1 MSPVFGDK
9 NYEKLEAHCI
19 SAQTL
24 IKQGQT
30 AHRTAKEN
38 KPTQRQ
44 RYTETNEPADTQA
57 LYRQDKM
64 ILTLVMYNL
73 WAIYE

>member
-9 NYEKLEAHCI
+9 NNEKLEAHCI

-38 KPTQRQ
+38 KPT
-44 RYTETNEPADTQA
+44 
-57 LYRQDKM
+57 
-64 ILTLVMYNL
+64 
-73 WAIYE
+73 